1 MVWPGFVA
9 SLSSLRTP
17 LHPSKSQPSAARW
30 GAEQWTLAATILGSG
45 MVFVDGSVVNI
56 ALPVV
61 QRELRATLSQAQWV
75 VEAYVLFLA
84 SLLLVGGALS
94 DRLGRRPS
102 FAAGIGVFT
111 LASLG
116 CGFAPDIQTL
126 IVARVGQGV
135 GGALLVPNSL
145 ALLRAAFSDRQRGRA
160 VGTWS
165 SGIAI
170 SSALGLVVGGWI
182 VDHGSWRWV
191 FFLNAPLAL
200 GVLSVVYWR
209 IPDSPASPASAP
221 TGKLDW
227 PGALLVTLGLG
238 SLVYGLL
245 EAPQLG
251 FRHPFVFGALAL
263 SGGVLAG
270 FILVERSSPAPMLP
284 LDLFRSR
291 TFRGVNLL
299 TLLLYAALGGSLFFL
314 PFCLIQVHGYSATQA
329 GAAFLPMSVIMFAG
343 SRWAGGLVA
352 RTGARRPLLIGP
364 CVAAGGYA
372 ILALLSHESHY
383 WHGFFPGIVVVA
395 TGMMLTVAPLTST
408 VLGAV
413 DQRYAGLASGLNSA
427 VSRTAS
433 LLAIAV
439 LGIVAV
445 GVFNAQLDRRLD
457 ALQVPAHIRHQLDTE
472 RAKLAAA
479 QAPTGPD
486 EQLRSALE
494 EAIDGSFVTSFQ
506 WLMAIAAGLALLSA
520 GSVWWMI
527 EDTGPD
533 RTDVSRM

>member
-1 MVWPGFVA
+1 
-9 SLSSLRTP
+9 
-17 LHPSKSQPSAARW
+17 
-30 GAEQWTLAATILGSG
+30 

-61 QRELRATLSQAQWV
+61 QRELRATISQAQWV

-84 SLLLVGGALS
+84 SLLLVGGTLS

-116 CGFAPDIQTL
+116 CGLAPDIQTL

-145 ALLRAAFSDRQRGRA
+145 ALLRAVFSDRQRGRA

-200 GVLSVVYWR
+200 VVLSVVYWR
-209 IPDSPASPASAP
+209 IPDSPASRASAP

-270 FILVERSSPAPMLP
+270 FLLVERSSPAPMLP

-314 PFCLIQVHGYSATQA
+314 PFCLIQVHGYSAAQA
-329 GAAFLPMSVIMFAG
+329 GAAFLPMSAIMFAG

-395 TGMMLTVAPLTST
+395 TGMMITVAPLTST

-413 DQRYAGLASGLNSA
+413 DQQYAGLASGLNSA

-445 GVFNAQLDRRLD
+445 GVFNAQL
-457 ALQVPAHIRHQLDTE
+457 
-472 RAKLAAA
+472 AAA
-479 QAPTGPD
+479 QAPAGLD
-486 EQLRSALE
+486 EQLQAALE
-494 EAIDGSFVTSFQ
+494 GAIDGSFVTSFQ
-506 WLMAIAAGLALLSA
+506 WLMAIASGLALLSA
-520 GSVWWMI
+520 GATWWMI